1 MEEGKMKFT
10 PENKTIKTMFRSYP
24 MMSIPNFQREYSWD
38 KYYYN
43 TFFIDIL
50 EGIKQEDKKL
60 INTDYFIGTMV
71 FSGSEKKDES
81 IEVIDGQQR
90 LTVITILLSVLTNK
104 FKNIKEED
112 LAEATFEYIKTK
124 DDYGRPIPKLKSI
137 TSYPYFEAYVQS
149 IEKTD
154 VEPATEEEINIKQT
168 YNYFESELEE
178 MKLKRKYDFN
188 ENTPYKDLL
197 IAIRDQILQMNVISI
212 LTEEKDS
219 AYEIFEILN
228 AKGKNLASIDLIKNT
243 IYSKFHADDNAKDK
257 IIENKWEGI
266 KTTLRSRNPNI
277 GFATFYRHYWMSKYQ
292 KTTNSKLYDSF
303 KKYIKPNK
311 KSYEEFVK
319 DLSTIAETY
328 MKIVSPNIDDYN
340 NRKECNWLIQSLKA
354 IEKTFGVT
362 QARIA
367 LLALFELKSNDKIS
381 SKAFKD
387 AVNYIEN
394 FIFAYTGVLKNQANI
409 YESRFSKL
417 AIKLRES
424 KNKSDTNNILK
435 EYLYQEF
442 EDRYP
447 QKEEFLS
454 GFVRLRFSKQESP
467 TNTITKYVLNK
478 ISSKLNNSEVYSI
491 DSSIEHIIN
500 EDISND
506 NTLFIGN
513 LICLE
518 IDLNNEANDLAYEE
532 KLEVY
537 KKSKYDQVLNFCNK
551 YPNFNENDI
560 EERSKIL
567 GEYYYDNILN
577 ESN

>member
-1 MEEGKMKFT
+1 MKFT

-90 LTVITILLSVLTNK
+90 LTVITILLSVLTSK

-149 IEKTD
+149 IEKMD

-178 MKLKRKYDFN
+178 MKLKGKYDFN

-277 GFATFYRHYWMSKYQ
+277 GFATFYRHYWISKYQ

-303 KKYIKPNK
+303 KKHIKSNK
-311 KSYEEFVK
+311 KSYKKFVK
-319 DLSTIAETY
+319 DLSTMAETY

-340 NRKECNWLIQSLKA
+340 NRKEYNWLIQSLKA

-367 LLALFELKSNDKIS
+367 LLALFKLKSNNEIS

-424 KNKSDTNNILK
+424 KDKSDTNNILK
-435 EYLYQEF
+435 EYLYQAF

-454 GFVRLRFSKQESP
+454 GFVRLRFSKEESP

-518 IDLNNEANDLAYEE
+518 IDLNNEASDLAYEE

-577 ESN
+577 ESK

>member
-1 MEEGKMKFT
+1 MKFT

-178 MKLKRKYDFN
+178 MKLKGKYNFN
-188 ENTPYKDLL
+188 KNTPYKDLL

-328 MKIVSPNIDDYN
+328 MKIVSPNIDDYD
-340 NRKECNWLIQSLKA
+340 NRKEYNWLIQSLKA

-424 KNKSDTNNILK
+424 ENKSDTNIILK

-454 GFVRLRFSKQESP
+454 GFVRLRFSKQETP

-518 IDLNNEANDLAYEE
+518 IDLNNEASDLAYEE

>member
-1 MEEGKMKFT
+1 MKFT

-112 LAEATFEYIKTK
+112 LAEATFEYVKTK

-178 MKLKRKYDFN
+178 MKLKGKYNFN
-188 ENTPYKDLL
+188 KNTPYKDLL

-277 GFATFYRHYWMSKYQ
+277 GFATFYRHYWISKYR

-303 KKYIKPNK
+303 KEYIKSNK
-311 KSYEEFVK
+311 KSYEEFVE

-328 MKIVSPNIDDYN
+328 MKIVSPNIDDYD
-340 NRKECNWLIQSLKA
+340 NRKEYNWLIQSLKA

-381 SKAFKD
+381 SKAFKN

-435 EYLYQEF
+435 KYLYQEF
-442 EDRYP
+442 GDRYP

-454 GFVRLRFSKQESP
+454 GFVRLRFSKQETP

-518 IDLNNEANDLAYEE
+518 IDLNNEASDLAYEE

-551 YPNFNENDI
+551 YPNFNENYI
-560 EERSKIL
+560 
-567 GEYYYDNILN
+567 
-577 ESN
+577 

>member
-1 MEEGKMKFT
+1 MKFT

-112 LAEATFEYIKTK
+112 LAEATFEYVKTK

-178 MKLKRKYDFN
+178 MKLKGKYNFN
-188 ENTPYKDLL
+188 KNTPYKDLL

-277 GFATFYRHYWMSKYQ
+277 GFATFYRHYWISKYR

-303 KKYIKPNK
+303 KKYIKSNK
-311 KSYEEFVK
+311 KSYEEFVE

-328 MKIVSPNIDDYN
+328 MKIVSPNIDDYD
-340 NRKECNWLIQSLKA
+340 NRKEYNWLIQSLKA

-424 KNKSDTNNILK
+424 ENKSDTNIILK

-454 GFVRLRFSKQESP
+454 GFVRLRFSKQETP

>member
-1 MEEGKMKFT
+1 MKFT

-112 LAEATFEYIKTK
+112 LAEATFEYVKTK

-178 MKLKRKYDFN
+178 MKLKGKYNFN
-188 ENTPYKDLL
+188 KNTPYKDLL

-277 GFATFYRHYWMSKYQ
+277 GFATFYRHYWISKYR

-303 KKYIKPNK
+303 KQYIKSNK
-311 KSYEEFVK
+311 KSYEEFVE

-328 MKIVSPNIDDYN
+328 MKIVSPNIDDYD
-340 NRKECNWLIQSLKA
+340 NRKEYNWLIQSLKA

-381 SKAFKD
+381 SKAFKY

-442 EDRYP
+442 GDRYP

-454 GFVRLRFSKQESP
+454 GFVRLRFSKQETP

-518 IDLNNEANDLAYEE
+518 IDLNNEASDLVYEE

-560 EERSKIL
+560 EKRSKIL

-577 ESN
+577 ESK

>member
-149 IEKTD
+149 IEKMD

-518 IDLNNEANDLAYEE
+518 IDLNNEASDLAYEE

>member
-1 MEEGKMKFT
+1 MKFT

-90 LTVITILLSVLTNK
+90 LTVITILLSVLTSK

-137 TSYPYFEAYVQS
+137 TSYPYFEAYVQP
-149 IEKTD
+149 IEKMD

-178 MKLKRKYDFN
+178 MKLKGKYDFN

-277 GFATFYRHYWMSKYQ
+277 GFATFYRHYWISKYQ

-303 KKYIKPNK
+303 KKHIKSNK
-311 KSYEEFVK
+311 KSYEKFVK
-319 DLSTIAETY
+319 DLSTMAETY

-340 NRKECNWLIQSLKA
+340 NRKEYNWLIQSLKA

-367 LLALFELKSNDKIS
+367 LLALFKLKSNNEIS

-424 KNKSDTNNILK
+424 KDKSDTNNILK
-435 EYLYQEF
+435 EYLYQAF

-454 GFVRLRFSKQESP
+454 GFVRLRFSKEESP

-518 IDLNNEANDLAYEE
+518 IDLNNEASDLAYEE

-577 ESN
+577 ESK

>member
-1 MEEGKMKFT
+1 MKFT

-149 IEKTD
+149 IEKMD

-168 YNYFESELEE
+168 YTYFESELEE
-178 MKLKRKYDFN
+178 MKLKGKYDFN

-212 LTEEKDS
+212 LTEEKNS

-277 GFATFYRHYWMSKYQ
+277 GFATFYRHYWISKYQ

-303 KKYIKPNK
+303 KKHIKSNK
-311 KSYEEFVK
+311 KSYEEFIE

-328 MKIVSPNIDDYN
+328 MNIVSPNTDDYN
-340 NRKECNWLIQSLKA
+340 NRKEYNWLIQSLKA

-381 SKAFKD
+381 SKAFKE

-424 KNKSDTNNILK
+424 KNKNNKNNILK
-435 EYLYQEF
+435 EYLYQKF

-478 ISSKLNNSEVYSI
+478 ISSKLNNSEVFSI

-518 IDLNNEANDLAYEE
+518 IDLNNEASDLAYEE

>member
-1 MEEGKMKFT
+1 MKFT

-112 LAEATFEYIKTK
+112 LSEATFEYVKTK

-178 MKLKRKYDFN
+178 MKLKGKYNFN
-188 ENTPYKDLL
+188 KNTPYKDLL

-277 GFATFYRHYWMSKYQ
+277 GFATFYRHYWISKYR

-303 KKYIKPNK
+303 KEYIKSNK
-311 KSYEEFVK
+311 KSYEEFVE

-328 MKIVSPNIDDYN
+328 MKIVSPNIDDYD
-340 NRKECNWLIQSLKA
+340 NRKEYNWLIQSLKA

-435 EYLYQEF
+435 KYLYQEF
-442 EDRYP
+442 GDRYP

-454 GFVRLRFSKQESP
+454 GFVRLRFSKQETP

-518 IDLNNEANDLAYEE
+518 IDLNNEASDLAYEE

-537 KKSKYDQVLNFCNK
+537 KKSKYDQVLIFCNK
-551 YPNFNENDI
+551 YPNFNENNI

-567 GEYYYDNILN
+567 GEYYYDYILN

>member
-1 MEEGKMKFT
+1 MKFT

-149 IEKTD
+149 IEKMD

-518 IDLNNEANDLAYEE
+518 IDLNNEASDLAYEE

>member
-1 MEEGKMKFT
+1 MKFT

-112 LAEATFEYIKTK
+112 LAEATFEYVKTK

-178 MKLKRKYDFN
+178 MKLKGKYNFN
-188 ENTPYKDLL
+188 KNTPYKDLL

-243 IYSKFHADDNAKDK
+243 IYSEFHADDNAKDK

-277 GFATFYRHYWMSKYQ
+277 GFATFYRHYWISKYR

-303 KKYIKPNK
+303 KEYIKSNK
-311 KSYEEFVK
+311 KSYEEFVE

-328 MKIVSPNIDDYN
+328 MKIVSPNIDDYD
-340 NRKECNWLIQSLKA
+340 NRKEYNWLIQSLKA

-417 AIKLRES
+417 AIELRKS

-435 EYLYQEF
+435 KYLYQEF
-442 EDRYP
+442 GDRYP

-454 GFVRLRFSKQESP
+454 GFVRLRFSKQETP

-518 IDLNNEANDLAYEE
+518 IDLNNEASDLAYEE

-577 ESN
+577 ESK

>member
-1 MEEGKMKFT
+1 MKFT

-90 LTVITILLSVLTNK
+90 LTVITILLSVLTSK

-149 IEKTD
+149 IEKMD

-178 MKLKRKYDFN
+178 MKLKGKYDFN

-277 GFATFYRHYWMSKYQ
+277 GFATFYRHYWISKYQ

-303 KKYIKPNK
+303 KKHIKSNK
-311 KSYEEFVK
+311 KSYEKFVK
-319 DLSTIAETY
+319 DLSTMAETY

-340 NRKECNWLIQSLKA
+340 NRKEYNWLIQSLKA

-367 LLALFELKSNDKIS
+367 LLALFKLKSNNEIS

-424 KNKSDTNNILK
+424 KDKSDTNNILK
-435 EYLYQEF
+435 EYLYQAF

-454 GFVRLRFSKQESP
+454 GFVRLRFSKEESP

-518 IDLNNEANDLAYEE
+518 IDLNNEASDLAYEE

-577 ESN
+577 ESK

>member
-1 MEEGKMKFT
+1 M
-10 PENKTIKTMFRSYP
+10 
-24 MMSIPNFQREYSWD
+24 
-38 KYYYN
+38 
-43 TFFIDIL
+43 
-50 EGIKQEDKKL
+50 
-60 INTDYFIGTMV
+60 
-71 FSGSEKKDES
+71 
-81 IEVIDGQQR
+81 
-90 LTVITILLSVLTNK
+90 LSVLTNK

-112 LAEATFEYIKTK
+112 LSEATFEYVKTK

-178 MKLKRKYDFN
+178 MKLKGKYNFN
-188 ENTPYKDLL
+188 KNTPYKDLL

-277 GFATFYRHYWMSKYQ
+277 GFATFYRHYWISKYR

-303 KKYIKPNK
+303 KKYIKSNK
-311 KSYEEFVK
+311 KSYEEFVE

-328 MKIVSPNIDDYN
+328 MKIVSPNIDDYD
-340 NRKECNWLIQSLKA
+340 NRKEYNWLIQSLKA

-454 GFVRLRFSKQESP
+454 GFVRLRFSKQETP

-518 IDLNNEANDLAYEE
+518 IDLNNEASDLAYEE

-537 KKSKYDQVLNFCNK
+537 KKSKYDQVLIFCNK
-551 YPNFNENDI
+551 YPNFNENNI

-567 GEYYYDNILN
+567 GEYYYDYILN